1 MDEMFN
7 LITLVLVPKGGYM
20 KFLRVLFI
28 SLMSMIFVVG
38 GACAESALNQILSS
52 GKLKAGTTGDFNPFS
67 VRDPSTNKYKGY
79 DIDIMTELANDLGVE
94 IEFVPTDWKTI
105 VNGVVAGKY
114 HITGS
119 ASIKPSRMK
128 AAGFSESYLAVNFKP
143 FTTTDKVDNFKG
155 WDSINKNGVKVA
167 TTLGTAMEPLVKAW
181 FPNASIKSVEAPA
194 RGYQEVLAGRA
205 DVFVTSN
212 LEGSTLKAK
221 YSNVK
226 EISIDAPRSPTPLAM
241 LLPQSDQVWINFVNH
256 WIEIKKAKGYFK
268 KTADKWG
275 L

>member
-1 MDEMFN
+1 
-7 LITLVLVPKGGYM
+7 M
-20 KFLRVLFI
+20 KFLKVAIIALIGFFGANNIVL
-28 SLMSMIFVVG
+28 G
-38 GACAESALNQILSS
+38 ESSLNQILSS

-67 VRDPSTNKYKGY
+67 VRDTATNKYKGY
-79 DIDIMTELANDLGVE
+79 DIDIMSELAKDMGVE

-128 AAGFSESYLAVNFKP
+128 AAGFSESYMAVVFKP
-143 FTTTDKVDNFKG
+143 FTTSDKVGKFKG
-155 WDSINKNGVKVA
+155 WDSINQSGVKVA
-167 TTLGTAMEPLVKAW
+167 TTLGTAMEPMVKAW
-181 FPNASIKSVEAPA
+181 FPNATIKSVEAPA

-221 YSNVK
+221 YSKVK
-226 EISIDAPRSPTPLAM
+226 EIEVDAPRAPTPLAM

-256 WIEIKKAKGYFK
+256 WIKIKKAKGFFK

>member
-1 MDEMFN
+1 
-7 LITLVLVPKGGYM
+7 M
-20 KFLRVLFI
+20 KFIKILIVSLFTMFTLSNI
-28 SLMSMIFVVG
+28 ALG
-38 GACAESALNQILSS
+38 ESALNQILSS

-67 VRDPSTNKYKGY
+67 IRDTATNKYKGY
-79 DIDIMTELANDLGVE
+79 DIDIMSELAKDMGVE

-119 ASIKPSRMK
+119 ASIKASRMK
-128 AAGFSESYLAVNFKP
+128 AAGFSESYLSVNFKP
-143 FTTTDKVDNFKG
+143 FTTKDKVAKFKG
-155 WDSINKNGVKVA
+155 WDSINKKGVKVA
-167 TTLGTAMEPLVKAW
+167 TTLGTAMEPMVKAW
-181 FPNASIKSVEAPA
+181 FPNATIKSVEAPA

-212 LEGSTLKAK
+212 LEGSTLKKK

-226 EISIDAPRSPTPLAM
+226 EVNVEAPRSPTPLAM

-256 WIEIKKAKGYFK
+256 WIKIKTAKGFFQ
-268 KTADKWG
+268 KTAQKWG

>member
-1 MDEMFN
+1 MKFIKLFTATFIAFFSLSN
-7 LITLVLVPKGGYM
+7 ITLADSVLN
-20 KFLRVLFI
+20 
-28 SLMSMIFVVG
+28 
-38 GACAESALNQILSS
+38 EILSS

-67 VRDPSTNKYKGY
+67 VRDTATNKYKGY
-79 DIDIMTELANDLGVE
+79 DIDIMSELAKDMGVE

-119 ASIKPSRMK
+119 ASIKASRMK
-128 AAGFSESYLAVNFKP
+128 AAGFSESYLSVNFKP
-143 FTTTDKVDNFKG
+143 FTTDDKVSKFDG
-155 WDSINKNGVKVA
+155 WASINKSGVKIA
-167 TTLGTAMEPLVKAW
+167 TTLGTAMEPMVKSW

-221 YSNVK
+221 YKNVK
-226 EISIDAPRSPTPLAM
+226 EVKVDAPRSPTPLAM
-241 LLPQSDQVWINFVNH
+241 LLPQGDQVWINFVNH
-256 WIEIKKAKGYFK
+256 WIKIKTAKGFFK
-268 KTADKWG
+268 KTAKKWG

>member
-1 MDEMFN
+1 MKFIKLFTATFIAIFSLSN
-7 LITLVLVPKGGYM
+7 ITLADSVLN
-20 KFLRVLFI
+20 
-28 SLMSMIFVVG
+28 
-38 GACAESALNQILSS
+38 EILSS

-67 VRDPSTNKYKGY
+67 VRDTATNKYKGY
-79 DIDIMTELANDLGVE
+79 DIDIMSELAKDMGVE

-119 ASIKPSRMK
+119 ASIKASRMK
-128 AAGFSESYLAVNFKP
+128 AAGFSESYLSVNFKP
-143 FTTTDKVDNFKG
+143 FTTDDKVSKFDG
-155 WDSINKNGVKVA
+155 WASINKSGVKIA
-167 TTLGTAMEPLVKAW
+167 TTLGTAMEPMVKSW

-221 YSNVK
+221 YKNVK
-226 EISIDAPRSPTPLAM
+226 EVKVDAPRSPTPLAM
-241 LLPQSDQVWINFVNH
+241 LLPQGDQVWINFVNH
-256 WIEIKKAKGYFK
+256 WIKIKTAKGFFK
-268 KTADKWG
+268 KTAKKWG

>member
-1 MDEMFN
+1 MKFIKLFTATFIAFFSLSN
-7 LITLVLVPKGGYM
+7 ITLADSVLN
-20 KFLRVLFI
+20 
-28 SLMSMIFVVG
+28 
-38 GACAESALNQILSS
+38 EILSS

-67 VRDPSTNKYKGY
+67 VRDTATNKYKGY
-79 DIDIMTELANDLGVE
+79 DIDIMSELAKDMGVE
-94 IEFVPTDWKTI
+94 IEFIPTDWKTI

-119 ASIKPSRMK
+119 ASIKASRMK
-128 AAGFSESYLAVNFKP
+128 AAGFSESYLSVNFKP
-143 FTTTDKVDNFKG
+143 FTTDDKVSKFNG
-155 WDSINKNGVKVA
+155 WDSINKSGVKIA
-167 TTLGTAMEPLVKAW
+167 TTLGTAMEPMVKSW

-221 YSNVK
+221 YKNVK
-226 EISIDAPRSPTPLAM
+226 EVKVDAPRSPTPLAM
-241 LLPQSDQVWINFVNH
+241 LLPQGDQVWINFVNH
-256 WIEIKKAKGYFK
+256 WIKIKTAKGFFK
-268 KTADKWG
+268 KTAKKWG

>member
-1 MDEMFN
+1 
-7 LITLVLVPKGGYM
+7 M
-20 KFLRVLFI
+20 KFIKILIVSILAMFSI
-28 SLMSMIFVVG
+28 SNIALG
-38 GACAESALNQILSS
+38 ESALNQILSS

-67 VRDPSTNKYKGY
+67 IRDTATNKYKGY
-79 DIDIMTELANDLGVE
+79 DIDIMSELAKDMGVE

-119 ASIKPSRMK
+119 ASIKASRMK
-128 AAGFSESYLAVNFKP
+128 AAGFSESYLSVNFKP
-143 FTTTDKVDNFKG
+143 FTTEDKLSKFKG
-155 WDSINKNGVKVA
+155 WDSINKKGVKVA
-167 TTLGTAMEPLVKAW
+167 TTLGTAMEPMVKGW
-181 FPNASIKSVEAPA
+181 FPNAEIKSVEAPA

-212 LEGSTLKAK
+212 LEGSTLKKK

-226 EISIDAPRSPTPLAM
+226 EVDVEAPRAPTPLAM

-256 WIEIKKAKGYFK
+256 WIKIKTAKGFFK
-268 KTADKWG
+268 KTAKKWG

>member
-1 MDEMFN
+1 MK
-7 LITLVLVPKGGYM
+7 LIKVLA
-20 KFLRVLFI
+20 F
-28 SLMSMIFVVG
+28 SMITMLSLNSIVL
-38 GACAESALNQILSS
+38 ADSALNEILSS

-67 VRDPSTNKYKGY
+67 IRDAATNKYKGY
-79 DIDIMTELANDLGVE
+79 DIDIMTELANDMGVE

-119 ASIKPSRMK
+119 ASIKASRMK

-143 FTTTDKVDNFKG
+143 FTTEEKLGSFNG
-155 WDSINKNGVKVA
+155 WDSINKSGVKVA
-167 TTLGTAMEPLVKAW
+167 TTLGTAMEPMVKAW
-181 FPNASIKSVEAPA
+181 FPNAEIKSVEAPA

-212 LEGSTLKAK
+212 LEGSTLKAT

-226 EISIDAPRSPTPLAM
+226 EISIDAPRNPTPLAM
-241 LLPQSDQVWINFVNH
+241 LLPQDDQVWINFVNH
-256 WIEIKKAKGYFK
+256 WIKIKTAKGFFED
-268 KTADKWG
+268 TADKWG

>member
-1 MDEMFN
+1 MNFLRII
-7 LITLVLVPKGGYM
+7 LITFIG
-20 KFLRVLFI
+20 LFSFS
-28 SLMSMIFVVG
+28 SLAVG
-38 GACAESALNQILSS
+38 ESALNQILSS

-67 VRDPSTNKYKGY
+67 VRDPATNKYKGY
-79 DIDIMTELANDLGVE
+79 DIDIMSELAKDMGVE

-119 ASIKPSRMK
+119 ASIKASRMK
-128 AAGFSESYLAVNFKP
+128 AAGFSESYMAVVFKP
-143 FTTTDKVDNFKG
+143 FTTSDKVDKFEG
-155 WDSINKNGVKVA
+155 WDSINQSGVIVA
-167 TTLGTAMEPLVKAW
+167 TTLGTAMEPLVKSW

-221 YSNVK
+221 YTKVK
-226 EISIDAPRSPTPLAM
+226 EIKIDAPRSPTPLAM

-256 WIEIKKAKGYFK
+256 WVKIKKAKGYFK

>member
-1 MDEMFN
+1 MKF
-7 LITLVLVPKGGYM
+7 IKVLVLSIIALLTINNPIK
-20 KFLRVLFI
+20 
-28 SLMSMIFVVG
+28 
-38 GACAESALNQILSS
+38 AESALNDILSS
-52 GKLKAGTTGDFNPFS
+52 GKLLAGTTGDFNPFS
-67 VRDPSTNKYKGY
+67 IRDAATNKYKGY
-79 DIDIMTELANDLGVE
+79 DIDIMSELAKDMGVE

-119 ASIKPSRMK
+119 ASIKASRMK

-143 FTTTDKVDNFKG
+143 FTTEDKVGNFDG
-155 WDSINKNGVKVA
+155 WDSINKSGVKVA
-167 TTLGTAMEPLVKAW
+167 TTLGTAMEPMVKAW
-181 FPNASIKSVEAPA
+181 FPNADIKSVEAPA

-212 LEGSTLKAK
+212 LEGSTLKGT
-221 YSNVK
+221 YPNVK
-226 EISIDAPRSPTPLAM
+226 EVSIDAPRSPTPLAM
-241 LLPQSDQVWINFVNH
+241 LLPQDDQVWINFVNH
-256 WIEIKKAKGYFK
+256 WIKIKTAKGFFQ

>member
-1 MDEMFN
+1 
-7 LITLVLVPKGGYM
+7 M
-20 KFLRVLFI
+20 KFLRIAVIALIGFFSVNSIVL
-28 SLMSMIFVVG
+28 G
-38 GACAESALNQILSS
+38 ESSLNQILSS

-67 VRDPSTNKYKGY
+67 VRDPATNKYKGY
-79 DIDIMTELANDLGVE
+79 DIDIMSELAKDMGVE

-128 AAGFSESYLAVNFKP
+128 AAGFSESYMAVVFKP
-143 FTTTDKVDNFKG
+143 FTTADKVGNFKG
-155 WDSINKNGVKVA
+155 WDSINQSGVTVA
-167 TTLGTAMEPLVKAW
+167 TTLGTAMEPMVKGW
-181 FPNASIKSVEAPA
+181 FPNATIKSVEAPA

-221 YSNVK
+221 YTKVK
-226 EISIDAPRSPTPLAM
+226 EIEIDAPRAPTPLAM

-256 WIEIKKAKGYFK
+256 WIKIKKAKGFFK

>member
-1 MDEMFN
+1 MKFIKLFTATFIAIFSLSN
-7 LITLVLVPKGGYM
+7 ITLADSVLN
-20 KFLRVLFI
+20 
-28 SLMSMIFVVG
+28 
-38 GACAESALNQILSS
+38 EILSS

-67 VRDPSTNKYKGY
+67 VRDTATNKYKGY
-79 DIDIMTELANDLGVE
+79 DIDIMSELAKDMGVE

-119 ASIKPSRMK
+119 ASIKTSRMK
-128 AAGFSESYLAVNFKP
+128 AAGFSESYLSVNFKP
-143 FTTTDKVDNFKG
+143 FTTDDKVSKFDG
-155 WDSINKNGVKVA
+155 WDSINKSGVKIA
-167 TTLGTAMEPLVKAW
+167 TTLGTAMEPMVKSW

-221 YSNVK
+221 YKNVK
-226 EISIDAPRSPTPLAM
+226 EVKVDAPRSPTPLAM
-241 LLPQSDQVWINFVNH
+241 LLPQGDQVWINFVNH
-256 WIEIKKAKGYFK
+256 WIKIKTAKGFFK
-268 KTADKWG
+268 KTAKKWG

>member
-1 MDEMFN
+1 
-7 LITLVLVPKGGYM
+7 M
-20 KFLRVLFI
+20 KFIKILIVSLFAMFTLSNI
-28 SLMSMIFVVG
+28 AMG
-38 GACAESALNQILSS
+38 DSALNQILSS

-67 VRDPSTNKYKGY
+67 VRDTATNKYKGY
-79 DIDIMTELANDLGVE
+79 DIDIMSELAKDMGVE

-119 ASIKPSRMK
+119 ASIKASRMK
-128 AAGFSESYLAVNFKP
+128 AAGFSESYLSVNFKP
-143 FTTTDKVDNFKG
+143 FTLKSKLSKFKG
-155 WDSINKNGVKVA
+155 WNSINKKGVKVA

-181 FPNASIKSVEAPA
+181 FPNAEIKSVEAPA

-212 LEGSTLKAK
+212 LEGSTLKKK

-226 EISIDAPRSPTPLAM
+226 EINVEAPRSPTPLAM
-241 LLPQSDQVWINFVNH
+241 LLPQNDQVWINFVNH
-256 WIEIKKAKGYFK
+256 WIKIKTAKGFFK
-268 KTADKWG
+268 KTAQKWG

>member
-1 MDEMFN
+1 
-7 LITLVLVPKGGYM
+7 M
-20 KFLRVLFI
+20 KFLKLFTATFIAFFSLSNITLADSVLN
-28 SLMSMIFVVG
+28 
-38 GACAESALNQILSS
+38 EILSS

-67 VRDPSTNKYKGY
+67 VRDTATNKYKGY
-79 DIDIMTELANDLGVE
+79 DIDIMSELAKDMGVE

-119 ASIKPSRMK
+119 ASIKASRMK
-128 AAGFSESYLAVNFKP
+128 AAGFSESYLSVNFKP
-143 FTTTDKVDNFKG
+143 FTTDDKVSKFDG
-155 WDSINKNGVKVA
+155 WDSINKSGVKIA
-167 TTLGTAMEPLVKAW
+167 TTLGTAMEPMVKSW

-221 YSNVK
+221 YKNVK
-226 EISIDAPRSPTPLAM
+226 EVKVDAPRSPTPLAM
-241 LLPQSDQVWINFVNH
+241 LLPQGDQVWINFVNH
-256 WIEIKKAKGYFK
+256 WIKIKTAKGFFK
-268 KTADKWG
+268 KTAKKWG

>member
-1 MDEMFN
+1 
-7 LITLVLVPKGGYM
+7 M
-20 KFLRVLFI
+20 KFLKVAIIALIGFFGANNIVL
-28 SLMSMIFVVG
+28 G
-38 GACAESALNQILSS
+38 ESSLNQILSS

-67 VRDPSTNKYKGY
+67 VRDTATNKYKGY
-79 DIDIMTELANDLGVE
+79 DIDIMSELAKDMGVE

-128 AAGFSESYLAVNFKP
+128 AAGFSESYMAVVFKP
-143 FTTTDKVDNFKG
+143 FTTSDKVGKFKG
-155 WDSINKNGVKVA
+155 WDSINQSGVKVA
-167 TTLGTAMEPLVKAW
+167 TTLGTAMEPMVKEW
-181 FPNASIKSVEAPA
+181 FPKATIKSVEAPA

-221 YSNVK
+221 YSKVK
-226 EISIDAPRSPTPLAM
+226 EIEVDAPRAPTPLAM

-256 WIEIKKAKGYFK
+256 WIKIKKAKGFFK